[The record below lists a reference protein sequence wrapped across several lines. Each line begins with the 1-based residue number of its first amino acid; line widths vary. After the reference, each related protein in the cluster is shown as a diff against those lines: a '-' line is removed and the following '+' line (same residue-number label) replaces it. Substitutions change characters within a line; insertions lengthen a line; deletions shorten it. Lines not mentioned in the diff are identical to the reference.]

1 MSFSSWLL
9 HRFKAHREL
18 LRQLRETTSLKIVL
32 EDSNRE
38 LTAEVGDLRRQV
50 ADSQRET
57 IHSVKSVANWISQ
70 QTYGQ
75 PIYKDGVTL
84 PAEAPGAAIVNQ
96 ASQARRVCEQMERE
110 FLSEWETGS

>member
-1 MSFSSWLL
+1 MSFSAWLL

-75 PIYKDGVTL
+75 AIYKDGVAL
-84 PAEAPGAAIVNQ
+84 PAEAGTPEIVNQ
-96 ASQARRVCEQMERE
+96 RVNARRVCEQMERE
-110 FLSEWETGS
+110 FLDKWDTG